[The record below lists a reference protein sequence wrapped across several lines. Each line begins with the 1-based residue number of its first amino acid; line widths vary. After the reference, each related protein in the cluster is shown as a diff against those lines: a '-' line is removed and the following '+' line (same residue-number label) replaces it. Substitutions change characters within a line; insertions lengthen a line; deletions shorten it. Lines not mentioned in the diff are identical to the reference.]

1 MNKEVDLAII
11 GAGPAGMSAAI
22 YGSRAGLNTVMIDSG
37 APGGKLLKTYHI
49 ANYPGVPE
57 VNGADLAASMFEQST
72 AFGAEYMY
80 GKVVEVNAQKEITL
94 EDGSQISAKA
104 VILAMGT
111 QEAMMGISNEKANIG
126 HGVSFCAVCD
136 GAFFRDMPV
145 IVVGSNN
152 AAIEEANFLTM
163 FASKVT
169 ILVEGLEIQ
178 ADPSVQKYLENQPKI
193 EVLHETKPLEVCS
206 EKGRVTGLIVDEKGQ
221 KKTLEA
227 KGIFPY
233 QGQNPMSSA
242 LKSLDILD
250 SRGYVLVDENR
261 MTKVAGIYAAGD
273 IIAKDLRQIVT
284 ATSDGA
290 IAAQHANKMIKM
302 KKY

>member
-111 QEAMMGISNEKANIG
+111 QEAMMGIPNEKANIG

-152 AAIEEANFLTM
+152 AAIEEANFNDVCQQGYDFSRRLRDSSG
-163 FASKVT
+163 SKC
-169 ILVEGLEIQ
+169 
-178 ADPSVQKYLENQPKI
+178 AKI
-193 EVLHETKPLEVCS
+193 FGKSTKDRS
-206 EKGRVTGLIVDEKGQ
+206 
-221 KKTLEA
+221 
-227 KGIFPY
+227 
-233 QGQNPMSSA
+233 
-242 LKSLDILD
+242 
-250 SRGYVLVDENR
+250 
-261 MTKVAGIYAAGD
+261 
-273 IIAKDLRQIVT
+273 IA
-284 ATSDGA
+284 
-290 IAAQHANKMIKM
+290 
-302 KKY
+302 